1 MAAMHAAGTPLRMRA
16 ICHAT
21 ASFPERSS
29 SKADNAADIMPRQKG
44 GSMKQPEDMSV
55 AELRAELREMGVT
68 ERLMSLI
75 LREMGEA
82 EQRLEKAQ
90 TNGRDAKYDPLRA
103 QLFILK
109 SHGMTTPDLALN
121 RKGKLFIALTTR
133 EDQQP
138 EAQSA

>member
-1 MAAMHAAGTPLRMRA
+1 
-16 ICHAT
+16 
-21 ASFPERSS
+21 
-29 SKADNAADIMPRQKG
+29 
-44 GSMKQPEDMSV
+44 MKEPDEMSV
-55 AELRAELREMGVT
+55 AEIRAELRAMGVT
-68 ERLMSLI
+68 ERLGSLI

-82 EQRLEKAQ
+82 EQRIEQSK

-133 EDQQP
+133 EDQEP
-138 EAQSA
+138 EEPKAKTA

>member
-1 MAAMHAAGTPLRMRA
+1 MRNV
-16 ICHAT
+16 CHAT
-21 ASFPERSS
+21 PAFSERSP
-29 SKADNAADIMPRQKG
+29 SKAPAVADIMPRFKG
-44 GSMKQPEDMSV
+44 VSMKQPEEMNV
-55 AELRAELREMGVT
+55 AELRAELRAMGVT

-82 EQRLEKAQ
+82 EQRLEQAQ
-90 TNGRDAKYDPLRA
+90 SATRDAKYDPLRA

-133 EDQQP
+133 EDEQS
-138 EAQSA
+138 EARTA